1 MLDYEGLAA
10 VAAVVREGSF
20 ERAALALGVT
30 PSAVSQRVRALE
42 ERVGSALVRRARPCT
57 PTAIGAQL
65 CAHVERV
72 QLLEGEMIA
81 SLPALSSGAAREGP
95 ATLRVAVNADSLST
109 WFIEAIVS
117 FAGRNP
123 ALLDIVTD
131 HEHETAERLRT
142 GEVLAAVTANSP
154 QVPGCRMI
162 ELGSLR
168 YVATASPDFMRR
180 WFPNGVDAAALAAAP
195 VIRFDRKD
203 QLQAQWAMLAAGV
216 RLAAPTH
223 WVPTTH
229 GGMDAM
235 VAGLGWGVNP
245 AAMEKDLLAS
255 GKLVELMP
263 GSMFDVPLQWQHARV
278 GARLLDQLTKAVVAA
293 ARQALV
299 R

>member
-20 ERAALALGVT
+20 ERAAVALGVT
-30 PSAVSQRVRALE
+30 PSAISQRVRALE

-81 SLPALSSGAAREGP
+81 SLPALSGSADRQGP

-109 WFIEAIVS
+109 WFIEAVVS
-117 FAGRNP
+117 FAERNP
-123 ALLDIVTD
+123 ALIDIVTD
-131 HEHETAERLRT
+131 HESETAERLRA
-142 GEVLAAVTANSP
+142 GDVLAAVTADSP

-168 YVATASPDFMRR
+168 YVATASPDFMRK
-180 WFPNGVDAAALAAAP
+180 WFANGIDAAALAVAP

-203 QLQAQWAMLAAGV
+203 QLQAQWAMKTLGV

-245 AAMEKDLLAS
+245 AALEKDLIAS
-255 GKLVELMP
+255 GKLVEIVP
-263 GSMFDVPLQWQHARV
+263 GTAFDVPLLWQHARV
-278 GARLLDQLTKAVVAA
+278 GARLLDQLTKAVVASA
-293 ARQALV
+293 KRALV

>member
-20 ERAALALGVT
+20 ERAAQALGVT

-42 ERVGSALVRRARPCT
+42 ERVGSALIRRARPCT

-72 QLLEGEMIA
+72 RLLEGEMIA
-81 SLPALSSGAAREGP
+81 SLPALSGSAAEEGP

-109 WFIEAIVS
+109 WFIEAVAQ
-117 FAGRNP
+117 FTRRNP
-123 ALLDIVTD
+123 ALIDIVTD
-131 HEHETAERLRT
+131 HEGETAERLRS
-142 GEVLAAVTANSP
+142 GEVLAAVTADAP

-168 YVATASPDFMRR
+168 YVATASPDFMRK
-180 WFPNGVDAAALAAAP
+180 WFAGGVDAAALASAP

-203 QLQAQWAMLAAGV
+203 QIQAQWAAKTVGTI
-216 RLAAPTH
+216 LAAPTH

-245 AAMEKDLLAS
+245 LALGREMIAR
-255 GKLVELMP
+255 GKLVEIVP
-263 GSMFDVPLQWQHARV
+263 DNAIDVPLQWQHARV

-293 ARQALV
+293 ARRALV